1 MRGAF
6 SDGPAA
12 RLIPLTAAVPGL
24 AMIVAMAI
32 ILRRTYGGDA
42 AIYLLEGGLVVYT
55 PDHEGQGVFEL
66 KPNDGCF
73 VPEGT
78 PYRCSNWSDRPT
90 RLIIGVAP
98 DYLARDQ

>member
-1 MRGAF
+1 MALNGNASR
-6 SDGPAA
+6 
-12 RLIPLTAAVPGL
+12 RH
-24 AMIVAMAI
+24 VAPPDRC
-32 ILRRTYGGDA
+32 RRH
-42 AIYLLEGGLVVYT
+42 T

-66 KPNDGCF
+66 KPDDGCF

-98 DYLARDQ
+98 DYLGKDQ